1 MISATFVRY
10 LLKAAIRDRLLI
22 SFSAALV
29 VAASLALFLGSSSVI
44 ESGQFALVYMSSS
57 LRIMCVV
64 ALSLAIAFM
73 IRRGFDMHEVE
84 FILARPISRLTYV
97 LSHAVA
103 FLIIALVMGGTIV
116 LLLSLQG
123 MSFSSEGYIH
133 WAVGFL
139 LELAVV
145 AMATMFFSFVLSS
158 AVASVMAVFG
168 YYMLARLNGELLGII
183 DSGMAGGLLWLP
195 SKIIQL
201 TLIIAPRFDLYGQ
214 SEWLIYG
221 FQESYTLVFLMAN
234 ALLFMVLLVLGTMI
248 DFVRR
253 EF

>member
-168 YYMLARLNGELLGII
+168 YYMLARLNGELLGIV
-183 DSGMAGGLLWLP
+183 DSGMVDGLLWLP

-201 TLIIAPRFDLYGQ
+201 ALVIAPRFDLYGQ

-221 FQESYTLVFLMAN
+221 FQESYTLAFLVAN